1 MSIRYKF
8 FFAFT
13 VLVALA
19 CSLAL
24 FGFRGIATSGDLVV
38 RLYDGPLMG
47 INHAR
52 SAHAALNEA
61 RLLVLPDLGD
71 GARSETIAK
80 FQSLLTRIDEDLK
93 IVRERVNYDDVAVN
107 LKKAESRIDD
117 WADTAL
123 KLLKPPPGGLTMVPT
138 ILSVNQKS
146 NDAVLAL
153 DDLVET
159 VAAFGFGFRMDAEG
173 KVVAARV
180 VMLALASGTTL
191 IGLLLAGTFAV
202 SMSRPI
208 FLAVQIAEKVAA
220 GNFNDEIAIG
230 RGDEFGRLLSS
241 LAVMQRSLRNRTDEN
256 QATTAKLDAALNNMT
271 QGLCMFSS
279 DNKLLLW
286 NQRYLEMYRIAPD
299 QISTGFGQEQMLE
312 AIITAGTGYRDLEH
326 YAANL
331 KTAATSRSP
340 EGFTA
345 DLVDGRIVYV
355 SYQPIDNGGWASTH
369 EDVTERKEKLTSRI
383 LHLTIPSPNCRT
395 ELRSMHI

>member
-1 MSIRYKF
+1 
-8 FFAFT
+8 
-13 VLVALA
+13 
-19 CSLAL
+19 
-24 FGFRGIATSGDLVV
+24 
-38 RLYDGPLMG
+38 
-47 INHAR
+47 
-52 SAHAALNEA
+52 LNEA

-331 KTAATSRSP
+331 KTAATRAVF
-340 EGFTA
+340 G
-345 DLVDGRIVYV
+345 
-355 SYQPIDNGGWASTH
+355 
-369 EDVTERKEKLTSRI
+369 
-383 LHLTIPSPNCRT
+383 
-395 ELRSMHI
+395 